1 MLFVKTEVVSGCLLL
16 KNFKRDLYL
25 MGHKCMYGQI
35 FQCMTWWYVAGMKYV
50 LWCRYFIITFVRN
63 EYQPIWSDFC
73 RAIYIVAC
81 LRGFNFVCVCVCVR
95 MCEHIPNVQCILMC
109 WHFGSVC
116 SVHLWLMG
124 FRDIKRPLFV
134 TSMTPSCQMTR
145 VEST

>member
-81 LRGFNFVCVCVCVR
+81 LRGFNFVCVCVCV
-95 MCEHIPNVQCILMC
+95 CACASTYQTSSAYSCADILGVSALSIFD
-109 WHFGSVC
+109 WWV
-116 SVHLWLMG
+116 
-124 FRDIKRPLFV
+124 FV
-134 TSMTPSCQMTR
+134 TLRDHCLLLQWHPVARWQ
-145 VEST
+145 E